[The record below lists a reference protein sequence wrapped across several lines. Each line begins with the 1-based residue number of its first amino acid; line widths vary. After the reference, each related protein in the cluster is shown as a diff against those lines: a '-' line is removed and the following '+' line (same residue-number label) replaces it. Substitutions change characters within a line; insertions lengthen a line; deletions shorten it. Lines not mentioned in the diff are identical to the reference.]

1 LNLKQTLFKIL
12 KENDMIEETY
22 PYVPIKDTL
31 FFGFI
36 SEGINGD
43 IFKIVMFTPIKNG
56 KWNLGFGDWKNN
68 DVDDKVMT
76 NNHDV
81 VKVIGTVAKITYDF
95 FKEYPNTVLVIDPVD
110 EKRKKLYNIVFQRH
124 HQSIINNFKII
135 GKIQGQGK
143 QIYSPKKIYD
153 SFELSLKLK

>member
-1 LNLKQTLFKIL
+1 
-12 KENDMIEETY
+12 MIEETY

-43 IFKIVMFTPIKNG
+43 IFKIVMFTPTRHG
-56 KWNLGFGDWKNN
+56 KWNLGFGDWRND

-95 FKEYPNTVLVIDPVD
+95 FKKYPNAVVVVKPVD

-124 HQSIINNFKII
+124 YKIIINDF
-135 GKIQGQGK
+135 
-143 QIYSPKKIYD
+143 QIFARTEGGRKKVYSPKKIYD
-153 SFELSLKLK
+153 NFELSLKSK